1 MVMKSL
7 SSSKNRVFNALSLLF
22 SQPHIPKLPIFKP
35 FSPLSISSTS
45 PSSSPQDINEICR
58 ILSDYRSPHHDIESA
73 LAPFSHKLSNDV
85 VEQVLKR
92 SKNLGSAAHRF
103 FLWAQSLNGF
113 KYSQQSFHIIVD
125 ILGSTKQFP
134 LIWDL
139 LHEVNFTGDIE
150 ISHEIFWVLF
160 RVYCRVNLPNDA
172 IRAFVKLV
180 EFGLEPCAEDIHQ
193 LLYALCKRKHVRHAQ
208 QFFDRFKV
216 EYDVGVKSYTILMS
230 ALGEVGDTD
239 EVRKLYDEM
248 RERGYVV
255 DVTAYN
261 CLLECLCKGGN
272 VDEAYEL
279 FREMGS
285 IGLEPDA
292 CSYSVFI
299 RACCKANDM
308 HGAFRLLDRM
318 RRYNLTPNVFTYNCI
333 IKRLCRDKKVEDAYN
348 LLDEMIERNVEP
360 DVWSYNAILA
370 FHCDHFEVNK
380 AQRLLSKM
388 GKNSCLPDRHTYNML
403 LKMLIRIGRFDRMME
418 VWEGMGEKGYY
429 PSVSTY
435 AVIIHGL
442 CKKKEKLEEAC
453 KFFEMMID
461 AGIPPYTS
469 TCQMLRN
476 KLIGLGFSEQTEIL
490 VDKMEQSTSC
500 SIQELA
506 NMMRSNKAN
515 RRVLDEERDFLWE
528 EDEL

>member
-7 SSSKNRVFNALSLLF
+7 SSSKLRIFNVLSSLF
-22 SQPHIPKLPIFKP
+22 SQPHFPKPPIFKP
-35 FSPLSISSTS
+35 FSPRSLSSRSS
-45 PSSSPQDINEICR
+45 SSSPQDINEICR
-58 ILSDYRSPHHDIESA
+58 ILSDYRSQHHDIESA
-73 LAPFSHKLSNDV
+73 LAPFSHKLSNDL

-113 KYSQQSFHIIVD
+113 KHSQHSFHIIVD

-134 LIWDL
+134 LMWDL
-139 LHEVNFTGDIE
+139 LHEVKFTGDIE
-150 ISHEIFWVLF
+150 ISHGIFWVLF
-160 RVYCRVNLPNDA
+160 RVYCRMNLPTDA
-172 IRAFVKLV
+172 IKAFSKMG
-180 EFGLEPCAEDIHQ
+180 EFGLDPSIEDIHQ
-193 LLYALCKRKHVRHAQ
+193 LLYALCKRKHVKHAQ
-208 QFFDRFKV
+208 QLFDRLKV
-216 EYDVGVKSYTILMS
+216 EYDVGAKSYTILMS
-230 ALGEVGDTD
+230 GLGEVGDTD

-248 RERGYVV
+248 LERGYVV
-255 DVTAYN
+255 DVAAYN
-261 CLLECLCKGGN
+261 CLLDCLCRGGN
-272 VDEAYEL
+272 VDEAYKL

-285 IGLEPDA
+285 IGLEPDT
-292 CSYSVFI
+292 CSYSIFI
-299 RACCKANDM
+299 RAYCKANDL
-308 HGAFRLLDRM
+308 HRAFRLFDRM
-318 RRYNLTPNVFTYNCI
+318 RRYNLTANVFTCNCI
-333 IKRLCRDKKVEDAYN
+333 IKRLCMNEKVEDAYN
-348 LLDEMIERNVEP
+348 LLDEMIERNVKP

-370 FHCDHFEVNK
+370 FHCEHFEVNK

-388 GKNSCLPDRHTYNML
+388 DKNSCLPDRHTYNML

-418 VWEGMGEKGYY
+418 LWEGMEEKGYY

-442 CKKKEKLEEAC
+442 CKKKGKLEEAC

-476 KLIGLGFSEQTEIL
+476 KLIGSGFSEQTEIL
-490 VDKMEQSTSC
+490 ADKMERSTSC
-500 SIQELA
+500 SIQELS
-506 NMMRSNKAN
+506 NMMRGNKAN
-515 RRVLDEERDFLWE
+515 WRVLDEERDFVSE